1 MPSVNKVTLIG
12 NVGKDPEMRFTPN
25 GKANTSFSVATNRR
39 YTTSDG
45 EKKEETEWFTV
56 QAWGRLAELCNQYVK
71 KGDIVY
77 VEGGIH
83 LRHWTAQDGVERYR
97 MEIRAE
103 KVEWSFNKH
112 GSGAGE
118 IDEEEDSPF

>member
-56 QAWGRLAELCNQYVK
+56 QAWGKLAELCNQYVK

-83 LRHWTAQDGVERYR
+83 LHHWTAQDGAERYR
-97 MEIRAE
+97 NEIRAE
-103 KVEWSFNKH
+103 KVEWGFNKN
-112 GSGAGE
+112 GSGTGE
-118 IDEEEDSPF
+118 TEEDDIPF